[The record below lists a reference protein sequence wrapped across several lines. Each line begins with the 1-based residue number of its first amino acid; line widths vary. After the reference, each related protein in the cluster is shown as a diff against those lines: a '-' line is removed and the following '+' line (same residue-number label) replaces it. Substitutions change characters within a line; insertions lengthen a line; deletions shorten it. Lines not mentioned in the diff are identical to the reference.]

1 MTIKAILFDMDGVLI
16 DAKEW
21 HYEALNRALDL
32 FGIPISRH
40 DHLTTY
46 DGLPTRKKLE
56 MLSLEKG
63 LPRELHEFINE
74 LKQQYT
80 MEIVHTRCKPR
91 FVHQYALSSLKAK
104 GYLLAVC
111 SNSIRN
117 SVVTMMRMAGLEP
130 YLDIMIS
137 NEDVSNG
144 KPSPEMYLKAMSHFN
159 LEPHE
164 CLIVE
169 DNENGIRAAKAS
181 GGHLLVVK
189 EVDETNFQNIQARI
203 VEIEHESKERGA
215 K

>member
-1 MTIKAILFDMDGVLI
+1 
-16 DAKEW
+16 
-21 HYEALNRALDL
+21 
-32 FGIPISRH
+32 
-40 DHLTTY
+40 
-46 DGLPTRKKLE
+46 
-56 MLSLEKG
+56 MLSHEKG
-63 LPRELHEFINE
+63 LPKELHEFINE

-80 MEIVHTRCKPR
+80 MDIVHARCKPR
-91 FVHQYALSSLKAK
+91 FVHEYALSSLKAM

-117 SVVTMMRMAGLEP
+117 SVVTMMRKAGLES

-144 KPSPEMYLKAMSHFN
+144 KPDPEMYLKAMSHFN
-159 LEPHE
+159 LEPNE

-181 GGHLLVVK
+181 GGHLLVVR
-189 EVDETNFQNIQARI
+189 EVNDTNLRNILARI
-203 VEIEHESKERGA
+203 SEIEREDNERGA